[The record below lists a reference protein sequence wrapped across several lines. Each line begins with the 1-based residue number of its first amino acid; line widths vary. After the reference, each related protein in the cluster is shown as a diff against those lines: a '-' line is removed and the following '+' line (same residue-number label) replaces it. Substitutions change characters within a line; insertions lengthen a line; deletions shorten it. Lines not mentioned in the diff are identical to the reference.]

1 MKVPAAAWLGR
12 WRQLVDCRPGE
23 GRALFWSFSGFFL
36 LLAGYYVLRPVR
48 EEMGVVIGPEN
59 LQWGFT
65 LTLGGM
71 LVLVPLYGWAA
82 ARLSRRRLLLT
93 VFGCTTL
100 VLAAFH
106 AWIAGGVAWPAALA
120 LFVWISVFNLLVV
133 SLFWTVM
140 ADSFGHAQARRLFGM
155 IAAGGSTGAL
165 IGPTITALSV
175 QVVGVHGLLLVAATL
190 ILASLLCVL
199 RVADPGVR
207 SDHGD
212 PVGGSVFAGLGE
224 VLGSPYLALIALLVV
239 LQSVV
244 GTFVYFEQA
253 RLVKAAALSAESRT
267 QLFAMLDLGVN
278 LLALALQALVAGRL
292 MQRLGLGITLAAVPL
307 LLTLPLAALAVLP
320 ALTTVLCIQVIARAG
335 GHGLLRPAREA
346 LFTAVER
353 EPRYKAKNVIDT
365 LLSRAGDALGGWLYA
380 IAGLATTGVALAAI
394 PGVLTLA
401 WLGLLLGSR
410 YRRRVTAPAGEGD
423 QEQLARDSPAPVREN
438 VPNRS
443 ASRPG

>member
-1 MKVPAAAWLGR
+1 MPVASWVER
-12 WRQLVDCRPGE
+12 CRQLSGCRAGE
-23 GRALFWSFSGFFL
+23 GRALFWSFCGFFF

-59 LQWGFT
+59 LQWAFS

-71 LVLVPLYGWAA
+71 LAIVPLYGWAA

-93 VFGCTTL
+93 VFGCTTT
-100 VLAAFH
+100 VLAAFQ
-106 AWIAGGVAWPAALA
+106 AWIAGGVPLPAALA
-120 LFVWISVFNLLVV
+120 LFVWISVFNLVVV

-140 ADSFGHAQARRLFGM
+140 ADSFEHAQARRLFGM

-175 QVVGVHGLLLVAATL
+175 HAVGVHGLLLVAAAL
-190 ILASLLCVL
+190 ILSSLLCVL
-199 RVADPGVR
+199 RVRDPNA
-207 SDHGD
+207 HGGSGQ
-212 PVGGSVFAGLGE
+212 PVGGSVFAGLAE
-224 VLGSPYLALIALLVV
+224 VVGSPYLAMIALLAV

-253 RLVKAAALSAESRT
+253 RLVKAAALTAESRT

-278 LLALALQALVAGRL
+278 LLALALQAVVAGRL
-292 MQRLGLGITLAAVPL
+292 MQRLGLGITLAVVPL
-307 LLTLPLAALAVLP
+307 LLTLPLAALAAMP
-320 ALTTVLCIQVIARAG
+320 ALATVLCIQVIARAG

-346 LFTAVER
+346 LFTAVDR

-401 WLGLLLGSR
+401 WLGLQLGNR
-410 YRRRVTAPAGEGD
+410 YRRQAAAPTGEGGTGRPAG
-423 QEQLARDSPAPVREN
+423 DSPTA
-438 VPNRS
+438 
-443 ASRPG
+443 G

>member
-1 MKVPAAAWLGR
+1 MTMRAAAWVGR
-12 WRQLVDCRPGE
+12 CRRLAGCRVGE
-23 GRALFWSFSGFFL
+23 GRALFWSFCGFFL

-59 LQWGFT
+59 LQWAFS

-71 LVLVPLYGWAA
+71 LAIVPLYGWAA
-82 ARLSRRRLLLT
+82 ARLSRHGLLLT
-93 VFGCTTL
+93 VFGCTTM
-100 VLAAFH
+100 VLAAFQ
-106 AWIAGGVAWPAALA
+106 AWIAGAVSLPAALA
-120 LFVWISVFNLLVV
+120 LFVWISVFNLVVV

-140 ADSFGHAQARRLFGM
+140 ADSFEHGQARRLFGM

-175 QVVGVHGLLLVAATL
+175 HAVGVHGLLLVAAAL
-190 ILASLLCVL
+190 ILSSLLCVL
-199 RVADPGVR
+199 RVSDPKA
-207 SDHGD
+207 HGSTGQ
-212 PVGGSVFAGLGE
+212 PVGGSVLAGLAE
-224 VLGSPYLALIALLVV
+224 VVGSPYLAMIALLAIV
-239 LQSVV
+239 QSVV

-253 RLVKAAALSAESRT
+253 RLVKAAALTAESRT

-292 MQRLGLGITLAAVPL
+292 MQRLGLGITLAVVPL
-307 LLTLPLAALAVLP
+307 LLTLPLAALAALP
-320 ALTTVLCIQVIARAG
+320 ALATVLCIQVIARAG

-346 LFTAVER
+346 LFTAVDR

-401 WLGLLLGSR
+401 WLGLQLGSR
-410 YRRRVTAPAGEGD
+410 YRRLVSAPIGDGGTGRPAG
-423 QEQLARDSPAPVREN
+423 DSPTA
-438 VPNRS
+438 
-443 ASRPG
+443 G